1 MKINI
6 NINGP
11 LNGMTFVITGV
22 IDKIGREDLKN
33 ILKGYGG
40 KVTNSVSFKT
50 TYLVAGEYLEDGRP
64 KNQGNKYRKAEEIKT
79 KIISYDELQEI
90 IRDKLNDPLL
100 ELDNLDWKGSNSK
113 PKYIENK
120 KEEEEKEESNLEK
133 NENKKNSNFGFLK
146 KIDND
151 IDIKMNI
158 EKNNDENFTED
169 KNKTVIMGTLKNTN
183 NSESDLWTTKHT
195 PDKIKDII
203 GNGGSINKI
212 IDWLNDWNDVHLNG
226 NKKEVEN
233 KSNPKFKN
241 ENPNAKAILIS
252 GDPGI
257 GKTSSIRLLAKLKGY
272 KLFELNASDQRN
284 KKVLMSKVGYLVD
297 SKTISKTDEKTIQ
310 KNLILMDEIDGMSGN
325 EDRGGVATLIQII
338 KMSKTPIICICNDRQ
353 NQKLKSLTNY
363 CYDIKFNKPD
373 KRQVTKRLIEIC
385 KMENMNVEENA
396 IENLCESVGNDI
408 RQCLNFLQMW
418 SRKYD
423 QLKYFDM
430 KNNYDKFSKDTSVM
444 ISHFDGVTKLLSR
457 KDYIK
462 MNFREKLNMFYLDYD
477 LVPLLIQENYLTCYS
492 AKDADAKSLN
502 TLKKIAKSADHI
514 SFGDTINKRIRMNN
528 NWNLLQDNGIHSS
541 VAVGNYSANFLGFPK
556 FPE

>member
-1 MKINI
+1 LKINI